1 MGTESSSA
9 VLHPR
14 APAAAARSGEPAVKA
29 TADQAGRSLR
39 HIAIVRVTHWIMA
52 ASVLGLFVTGG
63 GILISHPR
71 LYWGETGSVAT
82 PSLVDLP
89 LPFVIGPSV
98 SNRPFHFFFAW
109 ILVLSGLVYVVSG
122 VATQHFRK
130 DLLPAKADLNWKSV
144 AGVISAH
151 LRWKRTSGDEAWT
164 YNVVQRL
171 TYLAVLFV
179 LFPGIVWTGLA
190 MSFGVTSVFPALAT
204 VVGGFQSVRTLHF
217 VFGSLLAIFLIVH
230 VAMLCL
236 VGFRSHVRA
245 MITGYIPERGNAR

>member
-1 MGTESSSA
+1 MPIESSSA
-9 VLHPR
+9 ALHPR
-14 APAAAARSGEPAVKA
+14 APAAPAKSSGPIIA
-29 TADQAGRSLR
+29 ADQTERTLR
-39 HIAIVRVTHWIMA
+39 HIAIVRVTHWIIA
-52 ASVLGLFVTGG
+52 ASVLGLLVTGG

-71 LYWGETGSVAT
+71 LYWGETGSVGT

-109 ILVLSGLVYVVSG
+109 ILVSSGLVYVVGG
-122 VATQHFRK
+122 VATRHFCK
-130 DLLPAKADLNWKSV
+130 DLLPAKADLNWKSI
-144 AGVISAH
+144 ASVILAH
-151 LRWKRTSGDEAWT
+151 VRWKRTSADEAWT

-190 MSFGVTSVFPALAT
+190 MSFGVTSVFPVLAT

-217 VFGSLLAIFLIVH
+217 VFVTLLVIFLLVH
-230 VAMLCL
+230 MAMLCL
-236 VGFRSHVRA
+236 VGFGSHVRA
-245 MITGYIPERGNAR
+245 MITGYIPKGRNAR